1 MTPIVI
7 ACLVLVGLLII
18 YFIIKNVDTFGL
30 CPRCGNTAVNNT
42 CPKCPITASCKFN
55 PQNAQKA
62 LSQMS
67 IGCATKLR
75 AIIRENMVSVQNVQ
89 DFLSAGDKKM
99 VVATNV
105 DPETFL
111 KMANSD
117 DELKQKIRVVVLSS
131 EQVGNQ
137 RMFISLQVSNGNAT
151 PLSIPTTDFQT
162 AFNVFN
168 TQMKNVVGADGDNL
182 IFYIDEDL
190 PCGKNP
196 FAIQNFELQKY

>member
-1 MTPIVI
+1 MTPIII
-7 ACLVLVGLLII
+7 AGAVLLILVLI
-18 YFIIKNVDTFGL
+18 YFLLKTDSFGL
-30 CPRCGNTAVNNT
+30 CPRCGNTAVNNN
-42 CPKCPITASCKFN
+42 CPKCPITASCKFT
-55 PQNAQKA
+55 PQDAQKA
-62 LSQMS
+62 LSQLS

-111 KMANSD
+111 KMANSA
-117 DELKQKIRVVVLSS
+117 DELKEKIRVVVLAS

-137 RMFISLQVSNGNAT
+137 RMFISLQVSNGKAT
-151 PLSIPTTDFQT
+151 PSSTPTTDFAT
-162 AFNVFN
+162 AFNTFN
-168 TQMKNVVGADGDNL
+168 TQMKSVVGADGDNL

-190 PCGKNP
+190 PCGPNP
-196 FAIQNFELQKY
+196 FAIENFELKY